1 MLKAIIILF
10 TFLLLISGCS
20 VNKLA
25 INATGTIIEYGMD
38 ALMEESDLV
47 FAEESAP
54 GNLKLLEGLIKGD
67 PENERLLISAAKG
80 FSSYALAFLEDKSKE
95 RAKIFYQRG
104 KGYGLRILLKNKK
117 FNEAFNRDIDS
128 FNQSLKSFKRDD
140 GPALFWTGFN
150 WGSWI
155 NMNLDL
161 PEALVSIPK
170 VESIMR
176 RAMELDEAYYY
187 GGVHLFFGIS
197 CGSRSRMLGGN
208 LDKAREHFDKAI
220 EISSGNFLI
229 VYFYKAKYYAIPIQ
243 DRSLFE
249 SLLQKVITSSS
260 DLLPEQRLVNEV
272 AKVKAK
278 NLLYKIDEYF

>member
-1 MLKAIIILF
+1 MLKRIIILF
-10 TFLLLISGCS
+10 PFLLLISGCS
-20 VNKLA
+20 INKLA
-25 INATGTIIEYGMD
+25 INATGSIVEYTMD

-47 FAEESAP
+47 FAEESAH
-54 GNLKLLEGLIKGD
+54 GNLKLLEGLIKAD
-67 PENERLLISAAKG
+67 PENEKFLFLAAKG
-80 FSSYALAFLEDKSKE
+80 FSSYALAFLEDNDKE
-95 RAKIFYQRG
+95 RAKIFYERG
-104 KGYGLRILLKNKK
+104 KGYGLRILLKNKR
-117 FNEAFNRDIDS
+117 FNEAFNNDIDS
-128 FNQSLKSFKRDD
+128 FNQSLESFGRDD
-140 GPALFWTGFN
+140 VSALFWTGFS

-161 PEALVSIPK
+161 PEALVDIPK

-176 RAMELDEAYYY
+176 RVMELDETYYY

-197 CGSRSRMLGGN
+197 YGSRSRILGGN
-208 LDKAREHFDKAI
+208 LEKARAHFDMAEK
-220 EISSGNFLI
+220 ISKGNFLI
-229 VYFYKAKYYAIPIQ
+229 DYYYQAKYYAMPIQ

-249 SLLQKVITSSS
+249 SLLQKVITSPP